1 MLDRCRRLPPPPH
14 GESGGNDRYKKD
26 HTDNRSISDS
36 LHCPSFSLG
45 CGFLRLQLSE
55 NSIDF
60 SSLCSHRFLDGSF
73 GKQRFT
79 LRLLGIL
86 TRTLGINSCF
96 VGCLLFSLS
105 TRKLVSRIC
114 HCVLRFCTL
123 HHFNR

>member
-14 GESGGNDRYKKD
+14 GETGGNDRYKKD

-60 SSLCSHRFLDGSF
+60 SSLCSHRFLNGSF
-73 GKQRFT
+73 GTQCFISS
-79 LRLLGIL
+79 RLLRIL
-86 TRTLGINSCF
+86 ARTLGIISCV
-96 VGCLLFSLS
+96 VGWLLFGLA

-114 HCVLRFCTL
+114 YCVLRF
-123 HHFNR
+123 